1 MKTLIAILLLS
12 LSSNAL
18 AKEEDK
24 FKQFKQ
30 FLENAIEG
38 LEGIDWKAIQ
48 EENIEKLCTKLY
60 ENEHKIPKEM
70 YQGYQKACRE
80 VIEAK
85 EKEKRYI

>member
-1 MKTLIAILLLS
+1 MKKLIAIVLLS
-12 LSSNAL
+12 LSFNTL
-18 AKEEDK
+18 ANEEDK

-30 FLENAIEG
+30 FLDNAIEG
-38 LEGIDWKAIQ
+38 IEGIDWKAIQ

-60 ENEHKIPKEM
+60 ENEQKIPKEM
-70 YQGYQKACRE
+70 YQGYQKACGE